1 MYMYI
6 LVITGYSYRWF
17 TMWTSFF
24 YLLQRLLLHLYYFFA
39 HNHEWRR
46 RYMYMYM
53 LAITYR
59 WFTMWTSFFY
69 LLQLLTVPRNKMWI
83 ASECK
88 GSLCISEC
96 IQFEHNLNT
105 DESKWNEK
113 ETQKIQGHQ
122 GNAAGTKVKRPYPLN
137 KQLVRR
143 RYVSTFSVISGD
155 YCAGVDYNNLNKECP
170 CHGSHRV
177 KLSFAFSNK
186 AIKVT
191 KDLGTKDPGNIAVIL
206 GLAVSAGHNIG
217 EDGQEERGG
226 SEEDEAG
233 EGVMTVA
240 LAIGAHG
247 DYDPSQHDIG

>member
-6 LVITGYSYRWF
+6 
-17 TMWTSFF
+17 
-24 YLLQRLLLHLYYFFA
+24 
-39 HNHEWRR
+39 
-46 RYMYMYM
+46 

-69 LLQLLTVPRNKMWI
+69 LLELLTVPRNKMWI

-105 DESKWNEK
+105 DESKWRELNEK
-113 ETQKIQGHQ
+113 EPQGTGKMHGLL

-170 CHGSHRV
+170 CCWSTQDHR
-177 KLSFAFSNK
+177 L
-186 AIKVT
+186 
-191 KDLGTKDPGNIAVIL
+191 
-206 GLAVSAGHNIG
+206 
-217 EDGQEERGG
+217 R
-226 SEEDEAG
+226 
-233 EGVMTVA
+233 
-240 LAIGAHG
+240 
-247 DYDPSQHDIG
+247 

>member
-1 MYMYI
+1 
-6 LVITGYSYRWF
+6 
-17 TMWTSFF
+17 MWTSFF
-24 YLLQRLLLHLYYFFA
+24 Y
-39 HNHEWRR
+39 
-46 RYMYMYM
+46 M
-53 LAITYR
+53 
-59 WFTMWTSFFY
+59 
-69 LLQLLTVPRNKMWI
+69 LQLLTVPRNKMWI

-96 IQFEHNLNT
+96 IQFEHNLKT
-105 DESKWNEK
+105 DESKWRELNEK
-113 ETQKIQGHQ
+113 EPQGMQ
-122 GNAAGTKVKRPYPLN
+122 GLPGNAAGTKVKRPYPLN

-170 CHGSHRV
+170 YHCSQRL
-177 KLSFAFSNK
+177 KSSIACSNK
-186 AIKVT
+186 ATMKV
-191 KDLGTKDPGNIAVIL
+191 LGNIAVIV

-240 LAIGAHG
+240 LAVGAHG